1 MSLYFDAVTVLTAP
15 SSGGSFKSRIYSAK
29 NLRAT
34 PSQIYALV
42 VEAAKWDRVLAE
54 VIERAGLLNLER
66 KLTPLLA
73 LLLVHDHLISKNG
86 IAAPAAHPLRQAV
99 ERHKVRLKAELAKA
113 RVRRGCASL
122 ADLKATLLREKR
134 EANGISGFVYPRW
147 VRINNIRSSFEEQM
161 QTTFSAYKT
170 VDSLAGLA
178 VDSDDRA
185 AQRLLFVD
193 PNIPDLIAIPYGAD
207 ITSTPAYKKGE
218 IILQDKA
225 SCFPAYLLLGN
236 VSPQNPWQGDLVDGC
251 AAPGNKTTHMA
262 SILAKQK
269 ETKPRNQIFS
279 MDASKPRSKILQKMV
294 SLASS
299 DSTVTILPGQDF
311 LALDPT
317 EERFANVTGLLL
329 DPSCSGSGI
338 VGRDDI
344 PQLTLPKAPETQGKS
359 SQGKKRKRQGDSH
372 DDPRNQQVP
381 AASNT
386 SSAPTDENDIPS
398 GIVDSDRL
406 TKLSNLQARI
416 VEHALSFPSATHV
429 TYSTCSIHLIENEAV
444 VERLLASDVA
454 RERGWRLLRRDEQP
468 DGLRKWK
475 HRGVSEDRTSTA
487 ISKTD
492 TPMSVNLSQD
502 DLEACLRCWSGDAE
516 GLGGFF
522 VAGFV
527 RDQSLAGRLKRS
539 GQTTGLSKTMKN
551 GAGSQI
557 RRKCTMLTTC
567 REFYIHLH
575 LNASPP
581 IMIPVRR
588 RHVLRETRVPS
599 SQANFGRI

>member
-344 PQLTLPKAPETQGKS
+344 PQLTLPKAPRPKENR
-359 SQGKKRKRQGDSH
+359 RK
-372 DDPRNQQVP
+372 QVP

-527 RDQSLAGRLKRS
+527 RDQSLAGATKEKRS
-539 GQTTGLSKTMKN
+539 DN
-551 GAGSQI
+551 GSLEDDEEWGGFSD
-557 RRKCTMLTTC
+557 
-567 REFYIHLH
+567 
-575 LNASPP
+575 
-581 IMIPVRR
+581 
-588 RHVLRETRVPS
+588 
-599 SQANFGRI
+599 